1 MSEEPQTPGGNG
13 HGALAP
19 EVALREAEFRAA
31 AADVL
36 LARTLFM
43 RQAGITFG
51 GARDTYAILGYDRQ
65 ITVKQFRDR
74 YARGG
79 VAGRIVDAFPNACW
93 RGTMELVED
102 EDPEKET
109 PFEKA
114 WADLD
119 QRLQIQA
126 KLLRVDKLSR
136 LSTYAVLLIGA
147 PGPLNEELPRGT
159 PEQLL
164 YLTPFL
170 GGGGPGGDSNARTL
184 AADADCTIALYNVDT
199 KSPRFG
205 LPETYQLKRTD
216 ISSPEL
222 QVPIHWSRIIHV
234 AENVLENEVYGQPA
248 LERVW
253 NLLDDLDKVT
263 GGGAEAFWLRAN
275 QGLHLDIDKDM
286 KLDDTKDTIAKLK
299 EQTDAY
305 KHQIDRWIRT
315 KGTTVSTLGS
325 DVANF
330 SNPAD
335 AILTQ
340 LAGATTMPKR
350 ILTGSE
356 MGELASSQD
365 RDNWK
370 DQINGRQTSHC
381 GPYIVRNLVNRLIA
395 YGYMPTPTGGAL
407 VYEVVWPHI
416 QTLTDQEKAEGAAKW
431 ASVNSTAGMTVFT
444 DAEIRDHWYGLA
456 PGDMTKEDKDTEPWR
471 AELALKLATA
481 NKTQGAV
488 VFTDDEIRKTCYG
501 WAPLKPE
508 EKVPIT
514 APERVSAT
522 APTPA
527 ADAQGKP
534 IAAAPAKPALVAAED
549 AVLLRAAGDVPGHE
563 FHGNQYTH
571 GSAAG
576 AHEAAARAHESA
588 AKAQGDAT
596 RKSTRDAFGSVSLAG
611 ERADEATLQASKAT
625 NEALTHSTRVSGAD
639 ISEHSDAYAISELT
653 DKALQHA
660 FDARNAN
667 DRQDAVQS
675 HRDAAQAHRGAA
687 RIHRELTPR
696 HLEAADIELLRVL
709 EAAIVAGNE
718 VVIHHI
724 IGLQEYKFG
733 STQVQLPPAVAERLY
748 ALGRTIPDAD
758 IYEPEGGRE
767 TDAHVTVK
775 YGLLEPDVMLL
786 SQVIVN
792 RGASTPTLNKYGAI
806 TLTLGKTAMFSTP
819 DYDVV
824 FVTVDS
830 QDLAALNRAIS
841 NGVPCAP
848 TSHGE
853 YQPHATVAYVKP
865 GTGQKYVGLDA
876 LAGTEVTAETLVLSK
891 TDGSREEVSL
901 A

>member
-51 GARDTYAILGYDRQ
+51 GARDTYAILGYDRL

-93 RGTMELVED
+93 RGSMELVED
-102 EDPEKET
+102 ENPET
-109 PFEKA
+109 QTAFEKA

-136 LSTYAVLLIGA
+136 LSTYAVILIGA
-147 PGPLNEELPRGT
+147 PGALNEELPKGT

-170 GGGGPGGDSNARTL
+170 GGGGPGGDNNARTL

-222 QVPIHWSRIIHV
+222 QVPIHWSRIVHV

-286 KLDDTKDTIAKLK
+286 KLDDTKDTVAELK
-299 EQTDAY
+299 KQSDAY
-305 KHQIDRWIRT
+305 KHQIDRFIRT

-340 LAGATTMPKR
+340 IAGSTTMPKR

-370 DQINGRQTSHC
+370 DQVNGRQTSHC
-381 GPYIVRNLVNRLIA
+381 GPYIVRNLVNRLIT
-395 YGYMPTPTGGAL
+395 YGYMPAPSKGAL
-407 VYEVVWPHI
+407 AYEVVWPHI

-431 ASVNSTAGMTVFT
+431 ATVNSTAGMTVFT
-444 DAEIRDHWYGLA
+444 DAEIREHWYGLA
-456 PGDMTKEDKDTEPWR
+456 PGDLTKEDADTEPWR
-471 AELALKLATA
+471 AELALKMATT

-527 ADAQGKP
+527 ADAQGRP
-534 IAAAPAKPALVAAED
+534 IVAAPPKPPALVAAED
-549 AVLLRAAGDVPGHE
+549 A
-563 FHGNQYTH
+563 
-571 GSAAG
+571 
-576 AHEAAARAHESA
+576 
-588 AKAQGDAT
+588 
-596 RKSTRDAFGSVSLAG
+596 
-611 ERADEATLQASKAT
+611 
-625 NEALTHSTRVSGAD
+625 
-639 ISEHSDAYAISELT
+639 
-653 DKALQHA
+653 
-660 FDARNAN
+660 
-667 DRQDAVQS
+667 
-675 HRDAAQAHRGAA
+675 
-687 RIHRELTPR
+687 
-696 HLEAADIELLRVL
+696 ELLRVL

-718 VVIHHI
+718 EVVHHI
-724 IGLQEYKFG
+724 IGLQQYKFG
-733 STQVQLPPAVAERLY
+733 STQVQLPPDVAERLF
-748 ALGRTIPDAD
+748 ALGRSIPDDD
-758 IYEPEGGRE
+758 IFEPEGGRE

-775 YGLLEPDVMLL
+775 YGLLEPDAALL

-830 QDLAALNRAIS
+830 QDLQALNRAIS
-841 NGVPCAP
+841 NGVPVAP
-848 TSHGE
+848 TAHSE
-853 YQPHATVAYVKP
+853 YQPHATVAYVQP
-865 GTGQKYVGLDA
+865 GTGVKYVGLDA
-876 LAGTEVTAETLVLSK
+876 LAGTEVSIDTLVL
-891 TDGSREEVSL
+891 TDRDGNKSEVSL